1 MHSCKTSKDGKYC
14 PSAGKAVSTHAY
26 FTAFLAL
33 FFLPLKKLWRKEK
46 LQASNTE
53 AWAHFSSHANE
64 QLMTFLGKILYWGN
78 LFNYSICTPSVPEI
92 NNAPRL
98 PLLQVP
104 NLVQTPK
111 CFRRWGHLKELH
123 AGWCCVRP
131 ASPWLTCHAQAETAS
146 SEHLFPPAKRKELE
160 SVDC

>member
-123 AGWCCVRP
+123 AGWCCVGQPHPGSP
-131 ASPWLTCHAQAETAS
+131 AMHRQRQPALSTY
-146 SEHLFPPAKRKELE
+146 FPLQKGKN
-160 SVDC
+160 